1 MMMRLY
7 PCAWIAFVCWLLL
20 AFSPSALGQAE
31 FSQAALGQ
39 TELKVR
45 DLCRLKGQE
54 ENVLQGVGF
63 VVGLKGTG
71 DGDGNKPM
79 LRALTRALQNLGT
92 PVASDANGRLIEKE
106 MANAKNVAMVFVT
119 VKVPPSGAEQGD
131 TLNCTVSATHA
142 KSLEGGTL
150 LLTHL
155 LGPRADRPE
164 TYALAQGAL
173 VVEDRRFPTT
183 AKVINGCKIEK
194 SIRTGFTFN
203 DKITLV
209 LDPDHAS
216 FTTSQYLEDVINDFM
231 RPGNRSFSRSGSAV
245 SSDGNLFAKAL
256 DQTHIEVTIPPAYRE
271 RPVQFVSLVLD
282 IGVINL
288 RGSRRVV
295 INEREG
301 TMIIGADVLVAPVAI
316 SHKNQLS
323 ISTSAPIS
331 GGFVGLSS
339 RDGNNPPA
347 TLKNLVDALNVL
359 NVATEDKIAII
370 KTLKRQGNLYG
381 EIIFE

>member
-1 MMMRLY
+1 MVFKRF
-7 PCAWIAFVCWLLL
+7 AWFAISGWVL
-20 AFSPSALGQAE
+20 ALGCETARAQ
-31 FSQAALGQ
+31 S
-39 TELKVR
+39 ELKVR

-71 DGDGNKPM
+71 DGDSNKPM
-79 LRALTRALQNLGT
+79 MRALTRALQNLGA
-92 PVASDANGRLIEKE
+92 PVASDADGRLVEKE

-119 VKVPPSGAEQGD
+119 VKIPASGAEQGD
-131 TLNCTVSATHA
+131 TLTCTVSATHA

-164 TYALAQGAL
+164 TYALAQGSL
-173 VVEDRRFPTT
+173 IVEDKRFPTT
-183 AKVINGCKIEK
+183 AKVVNGCKVER
-194 SIRTGFTFN
+194 SIRTAFTLD

-216 FTTSQYLEDVINDFM
+216 FATSQYLEDAINDFL
-231 RPGNRSFSRSGSAV
+231 RPGTKSFSRSGPPASR
-245 SSDGNLFAKAL
+245 DGNLIAKAL
-256 DQTHIEVTIPPAYRE
+256 DQTHIEVMIPPAYRE
-271 RPVQFVSLVLD
+271 RPVQFVSLILD
-282 IGVINL
+282 VDVINIQ
-288 RGSRRVV
+288 GSRRVV

-323 ISTSAPIS
+323 ISTRAPIS
-331 GGFVGLSS
+331 GDFVGVSS
-339 RDGNNPPA
+339 RDGANPPA

-381 EIIFE
+381 EVVFE

>member
-1 MMMRLY
+1 MRFLR
-7 PCAWIAFVCWLLL
+7 CALIALSCWSL
-20 AFSPSALGQAE
+20 AWVDLPAQ
-31 FSQAALGQ
+31 GQ

-71 DGDGNKPM
+71 DGDSNKPM
-79 LRALTRALQNLGT
+79 MRALVRALQNLGT
-92 PVASDANGRLIEKE
+92 PVASDADGRLVEKE

-119 VKVPPSGAEQGD
+119 VKVPQTGAEQGD
-131 TLNCTVSATHA
+131 TLSCTVSATHA

-164 TYALAQGAL
+164 TYALAQGAV

-183 AKVINGCKIEK
+183 AKVVNGCKVEK
-194 SIRTGFTFN
+194 PIRTGFTLN

-216 FTTSQYLEDVINDFM
+216 FTTSQYVEDVINDFL
-231 RPGNRSFSRSGSAV
+231 RPGSRGFSRSGTPASG
-245 SSDGNLFAKAL
+245 DGNLFAKAL
-256 DQTHIEVTIPPAYRE
+256 DQTHVEVAIPPPYRE
-271 RPVQFVSLVLD
+271 RPVQFVSLILD
-282 IGVINL
+282 VDIINL

-323 ISTSAPIS
+323 ISTRAPMS
-331 GGFVGLSS
+331 GEFVGVSS
-339 RDGNNPPA
+339 RDGATPPA

-359 NVATEDKIAII
+359 NVATDDKIAII

-381 EIIFE
+381 EVIFE

>member
-1 MMMRLY
+1 MNGLRWIWG
-7 PCAWIAFVCWLLL
+7 AWVAGCGLVFV
-20 AFSPSALGQAE
+20 
-31 FSQAALGQ
+31 AAPAWGN

-71 DGDGNKPM
+71 DGDSNKPM
-79 LRALTRALQNLGT
+79 MRALVRALQNFGA
-92 PVASDANGRLIEKE
+92 PVASDADGRLIEKE

-119 VKVPPSGAEQGD
+119 VRIPPSGAEQGD
-131 TLNCTVSATHA
+131 TLTCTVSATHA

-164 TYALAQGAL
+164 TFALAQGP
-173 VVEDRRFPTT
+173 VSVEDRRIPTT
-183 AKVINGCKIEK
+183 GKVVQGCKIERA
-194 SIRTGFTFN
+194 IRTQFTIN
-203 DKITLV
+203 DTITLV
-209 LDPDHAS
+209 IDPDHAS
-216 FTTSQYLEDVINDFM
+216 FTTSQYLEDIINDFL
-231 RPGNRSFSRSGSAV
+231 RPGSRSFTQGGPAMAGDGSLMAR
-245 SSDGNLFAKAL
+245 AI
-256 DQTHIEVTIPPAYRE
+256 DQTHVEIRIPAAYRD
-271 RPVQFVSLVLD
+271 RPVQFISLVLEID
-282 IGVINL
+282 LIHLQN
-288 RGSRRVV
+288 SRRVV

-323 ISTSAPIS
+323 ITTQAPLT
-331 GGFVGLSS
+331 GEFVGVST
-339 RDGNNPPA
+339 RDGAAVPA
-347 TLKNLVDALNVL
+347 TLKNLVDALNAL
-359 NVATEDKIAII
+359 NVPTEDKIAII

-381 EIIFE
+381 EVIFE

>member
-1 MMMRLY
+1 MPFRRYMLF
-7 PCAWIAFVCWLLL
+7 WFGWFLGIL
-20 AFSPSALGQAE
+20 APLHGFAQS
-31 FSQAALGQ
+31 
-39 TELKVR
+39 ELKVR

-79 LRALTRALQNLGT
+79 LRALARALQNLGA
-92 PVASDANGRLIEKE
+92 PVAADADGRLVEKE
-106 MANAKNVAMVFVT
+106 LASAKNVAMVFVT
-119 VKVPPSGAEQGD
+119 VKIPPSGAEQGD
-131 TLNCTVSATHA
+131 TIGCTVSATHA

-164 TYALAQGAL
+164 TYALAQGPL
-173 VVEDRRFPTT
+173 VVEDRRYPTT
-183 AKVINGCKIEK
+183 AKIVNGCKIEK
-194 SIRTGFTFN
+194 SIRTAFTLN

-216 FTTSQYLEDVINDFM
+216 FTTSQYLEDVINDFL
-231 RPGNRSFSRSGSAV
+231 RPGSRSFSRSGPAV
-245 SSDGNLFAKAL
+245 SGEGNLFAKAM
-256 DQTHIEVTIPPAYRE
+256 DPTHVEVAIPPAYRE
-271 RPVQFVSLVLD
+271 RPVQFVSLILD
-282 IGVINL
+282 IDLINL
-288 RGSRRVV
+288 QGSRRVV
-295 INEREG
+295 INEKEG

-323 ISTSAPIS
+323 ISTRAPIS
-331 GGFVGLSS
+331 GEFVGVSS
-339 RDGNNPPA
+339 RDGANTPA
-347 TLKNLVDALNVL
+347 TLKNLVDALNAL

-381 EIIFE
+381 EVIFE

>member
-1 MMMRLY
+1 MISKSLG
-7 PCAWIAFVCWLLL
+7 PIAMACLL
-20 AFSPSALGQAE
+20 AGFFGATAHAQS
-31 FSQAALGQ
+31 
-39 TELKVR
+39 ELKVR

-79 LRALTRALQNLGT
+79 MRALTRALQNLGA
-92 PVASDANGRLIEKE
+92 PVASDAEGRLIEKE

-119 VKVPPSGAEQGD
+119 VKIPASGAEQGD
-131 TLNCTVSATHA
+131 SLTCTVSATHA

-164 TYALAQGAL
+164 TYALAQGPI
-173 VVEDRRFPTT
+173 VVPDRKFPTT
-183 AKVINGCKIEK
+183 AKVIQGCKIERP
-194 SIRTGFTFN
+194 IRTAFTLN

-216 FTTSQYLEDVINDFM
+216 FTTSQYLEDMINDFL
-231 RPGNRSFSRSGSAV
+231 RPGTKGYARSGTTASG
-245 SSDGNLFAKAL
+245 DTNLYAKAL
-256 DQTHIEVTIPPAYRE
+256 DQTHIEIGIPPAYRD

-282 IGVINL
+282 IDVINMQ
-288 RGSRRVV
+288 GSRRVV
-295 INEREG
+295 INEKEG

-323 ISTSAPIS
+323 ITTRAPIS
-331 GGFVGLSS
+331 GEFIGVSS
-339 RDGNNPPA
+339 RDGANPPA
-347 TLKNLVDALNVL
+347 TLKNLIDALNAL
-359 NVATEDKIAII
+359 NVPTEDKIAII

-381 EIIFE
+381 EVVFE

>member
-1 MMMRLY
+1 MVFRKGTWL
-7 PCAWIAFVCWLLL
+7 AIVCWTVLLGGRL
-20 AFSPSALGQAE
+20 ALA
-31 FSQAALGQ
+31 Q
-39 TELKVR
+39 TELSDSRLKVR

-54 ENVLQGVGF
+54 ENILQGVGF
-63 VVGLKGTG
+63 VVGLKGSG
-71 DGDGNKPM
+71 DGESNKPM
-79 LRALTRALQNLGT
+79 MRALARALQNLGA
-92 PVASDANGRLIEKE
+92 PVASDADGRLVEKE

-119 VKVPPSGAEQGD
+119 VRIPPSGAEQGD
-131 TLNCTVSATHA
+131 TLNCTISATHA

-164 TYALAQGAL
+164 TYALAQGA
-173 VVEDRRFPTT
+173 VVIEDKRFPTT
-183 AKVINGCKIEK
+183 AKVVNGCKIERA
-194 SIRTGFTFN
+194 IRTAFTLN

-216 FTTSQYLEDVINDFM
+216 FTTSQYLEDIINDFL
-231 RPGNRSFSRSGSAV
+231 RPGSRSFSRSGPMV
-245 SSDGNLFAKAL
+245 SGEATMFARAL
-256 DQTHIEVTIPPAYRE
+256 DQTHIEVAIPPAYRE
-271 RPVQFVSLVLD
+271 RPVQFVSLILD
-282 IGVINL
+282 IDVINL
-288 RGSRRVV
+288 QGSRRVV

-323 ISTSAPIS
+323 ISTRAPMS
-331 GGFVGLSS
+331 GEFVGVSS
-339 RDGNNPPA
+339 RDGANAPA

-370 KTLKRQGNLYG
+370 KTLKRQGNLFG
-381 EIIFE
+381 EVIFE

>member
-1 MMMRLY
+1 MMLRERILWRFLQFW
-7 PCAWIAFVCWLLL
+7 AWIGWILI
-20 AFSPSALGQAE
+20 PGMALGQ
-31 FSQAALGQ
+31 S
-39 TELKVR
+39 ELKIR

-54 ENVLQGVGF
+54 ENNLQGVGF

-71 DGDGNKPM
+71 DGDSNKPM
-79 LRALTRALQNLGT
+79 MRALARALQNLGA
-92 PVASDANGRLIEKE
+92 PVASDADGKLIEKE

-119 VKVPPSGAEQGD
+119 VKIPPAGADQGD
-131 TLNCTVSATHA
+131 VLTCTVSATHA

-150 LLTHL
+150 LLTHM

-164 TYALAQGAL
+164 TFALAQGPITVA
-173 VVEDRRFPTT
+173 DRRLPTT
-183 AKVINGCKIEK
+183 GKIVGGCKVERP
-194 SIRTGFTFN
+194 IRTAFTLD

-216 FTTSQYLEDVINDFM
+216 FTTSQYIEDVINDFL
-231 RPGNRSFSRSGSAV
+231 RPGSRSYSRGGMQSSAEDP
-245 SSDGNLFAKAL
+245 SLARAI
-256 DQTHIEVTIPPAYRE
+256 DQTHVEVRIPTVYRE
-271 RPVQFVSLVLD
+271 RPVQFVSLILD
-282 IGVINL
+282 IDLVNMQS
-288 RGSRRVV
+288 SRRVV
-295 INEREG
+295 INEKEG

-323 ISTSAPIS
+323 ISTRAPIS
-331 GGFVGLSS
+331 GEFVGVSS
-339 RDGNNPPA
+339 RDGANQPA

-381 EIIFE
+381 EVIFE